1 MVTFDEYKAK
11 ISIAQIAEDLGYKQ
25 DMSKGKLNP
34 VFRLTDSA
42 GNKIDEIV
50 IRDPNSKN
58 EHYFDRNYQGGDLI
72 TFIKNHIN
80 NFPQF
85 QHNNQ
90 FVRLNMILGYYAN
103 IPYVPKYETYKSL
116 PQERSFD
123 PLRYKEVP
131 TGINDLQYL
140 TRERNINSKTVETF
154 IPFIKRVRDLQGK
167 GNFYNVAFPYTN
179 PTDKDLKTTNY
190 ELRNYGFKGMATGG
204 DKSDSLWIADFASS
218 PITAK
223 HIYFAESALDAMS
236 YYELNKNKIR
246 LEESVF
252 CSVGGYISP
261 NQIKNAIAHYP
272 CASIHTCF
280 DNDLNGNLYDIKVYN
295 IIANKE
301 LQIKED
307 KDKGNII
314 FKTPTAE
321 FSIAKDEVSLSKFR
335 EIKGA
340 AHNFK
345 SMTVHK
351 AEKECKDFN
360 EVLMKQ
366 KNKLAIKL

>member
-11 ISIAQIAEDLGYKQ
+11 ISIAQIAEDLGYRQ
-25 DMSKGKLNP
+25 DMSKGKLSP
-34 VFRLTDSA
+34 SFRLMDSA

-50 IRDPNSKN
+50 IKEPNSKN
-58 EHYFDRNYQGGDLI
+58 ERYFDRNYKGGDLI
-72 TFIKNHIN
+72 SFIKNHIN
-80 NFPQF
+80 DFPQF
-85 QHNNQ
+85 QHSNQ
-90 FVRLNMILGYYAN
+90 FVRLNMILGHYAN

-116 PQERSFD
+116 PEQRTFD
-123 PLRYKEVP
+123 LSRYKEAP
-131 TGINDLQYL
+131 TSINDLQYL
-140 TRERNINSKTVETF
+140 TRERNINPQTVEAF
-154 IPFIKRVRDLQGK
+154 LPFIKRVRDLQGK
-167 GNFYNVAFPYTN
+167 GDFYNVAFPYTN
-179 PTDKDLKTTNY
+179 PTDKNRGTTNF

-204 DKSDSLWIADFASS
+204 DKTNSLWIADFASD

-236 YYELNKNKIR
+236 YYELNKNKIK
-246 LEESVF
+246 LDESVF

-261 NQIKNAIAHYP
+261 NQIKNTIAHYP
-272 CASIHTCF
+272 CASVHTCF

-307 KDKGNII
+307 KDKGTII
-314 FKTPTAE
+314 FKTPTIE
-321 FSIAKDEVSLSKFR
+321 FSIPKDEVSLSKFR
-335 EIKGA
+335 EAKGA
-340 AHNFK
+340 AHNFTP
-345 SMTVHK
+345 MTVHK

-366 KNKLAIKL
+366 KNKLSVKL